1 MKDRYL
7 LETNKDKYN
16 INKGRKYLDIEK
28 DKELIQFIKFNRKLG
43 NAVTFF
49 RLTLQLIKIDPK
61 RKEYSFKTNRNWV
74 YLFLIKNNYVQRKP
88 SHLGQKLPNNIID
101 EISHF
106 LSEFYDYRA
115 FNKIDNCVICNN
127 DETPIFLNM
136 PSSKTIEKKGKK
148 ILLFIH
154 KIKKNVESLYY

>member
-1 MKDRYL
+1 M
-7 LETNKDKYN
+7 
-16 INKGRKYLDIEK
+16 
-28 DKELIQFIKFNRKLG
+28 IQFIKFNRKLG

-148 ILLFIH
+148 NIIIYTQNQEKCRIAILLGIIAGGNKLPPLIIF
-154 KIKKNVESLYY
+154 KAKENRKVYADL